1 MSTGGNGIFSTFL
14 FTVVLMIFSFLI
26 FFLIFFPPNDS
37 DFAFVICF
45 DVLTVLVVVLDRF
58 VFTFLITIDF

>member
-1 MSTGGNGIFSTFL
+1 MSTGGNGFFSTFL
-14 FTVVLMIFSFLI
+14 FTVALMIFSFLI
-26 FFLIFFPPNDS
+26 FFLIFFPLNDS